1 MGEATI
7 RDVARRAEVSVA
19 SVSRA
24 LNGLNNVRGETRER
38 IVAAAK
44 ELGYVPHAGARSLSL
59 ARTRAIGVVLPDLH
73 GEFFSECVRGMD
85 REASRRGYLL
95 LLSNMHDDSEQAAVA
110 LRAMRGR
117 VDGLLVMAPHITL
130 ESLERALPAA
140 LPAVLIN
147 APGEVTSRPSLRLD
161 NRAGAEAMVRH
172 LLANG
177 YRHIVHIAGPEG
189 NVDARERLQGFRDA
203 LAELAPDM
211 PVRIIAGDFNEEA
224 GEAAARD
231 DPGERRA
238 MRRGVRRQRHDGD
251 RLPPHAAPSRQ
262 KRARGYRRRRLRR
275 RAAGALPGA
284 HYDRGA
290 HRRDRR
296 ARGLAADRHARRQGP
311 GCSHRNAR
319 ARADRA
325 RHHRRARRRIRT
337 WLSASPFSRG
347 HRGARCAFCVPAL

>member
-38 IVAAAK
+38 IVAAAR

-59 ARTRAIGVVLPDLH
+59 ARAHAIGVVLPDLH

-117 VDGLLVMAPHITL
+117 VDGLLVMAPHIPL
-130 ESLERALPAA
+130 EALEHALPAA

-161 NRAGAEAMVRH
+161 NRAGAEVMVRH

-211 PVRIIAGDFNEEA
+211 PLRIIAGDFNEEA
-224 GEAAARD
+224 GEAAARQILASGEPCDAVFAANDMMAIGCLHTLRQAGKRVPEDIAVAGFD
-231 DPGERRA
+231 DVPLARYLALTTMEVRIAEIGARA
-238 MRRGVRRQRHDGD
+238 VS
-251 RLPPHAAPSRQ
+251 RLIDMLEG
-262 KRARGYRRRRLRR
+262 KG
-275 RAAGALPGA
+275 PGA
-284 HYDRGA
+284 AIELHEPA
-290 HRRDRR
+290 
-296 ARGLAADRHARRQGP
+296 LI
-311 GCSHRNAR
+311 AR
-319 ARADRA
+319 ATTAA
-325 RHHRRARRRIRT
+325 RPGDH
-337 WLSASPFSRG
+337 G
-347 HRGARCAFCVPAL
+347 

>member
-38 IVAAAK
+38 IVAAAT

-59 ARTRAIGVVLPDLH
+59 ARAHAIGVVLPDLH

-110 LRAMRGR
+110 LRAMHGR
-117 VDGLLVMAPHITL
+117 VDGLLVMAPHIPA

-147 APGEVTSRPSLRLD
+147 ASGEIGSRPALRLD
-161 NRAGAEAMVRH
+161 NRAGARAMVEH
-172 LLANG
+172 LLAGG
-177 YRHIVHIAGPEG
+177 YRHLVHVAGPEN
-189 NVDARERLQGFRDA
+189 NVDAQERAQGFRDA

-224 GEAAARD
+224 GEAAARQLLASEQPCD
-231 DPGERRA
+231 AVFAANDMMALGCLHALRQAGERVPEDIAVAGFDDVPLARYLALTTMQVRIAEIGARA
-238 MRRGVRRQRHDGD
+238 VS
-251 RLPPHAAPSRQ
+251 RLVDMLEGKGPGPRVELHAPELIA
-262 KRARGYRRRRLRR
+262 RATTAAQLE
-275 RAAGALPGA
+275 RAANG
-284 HYDRGA
+284 
-290 HRRDRR
+290 
-296 ARGLAADRHARRQGP
+296 
-311 GCSHRNAR
+311 
-319 ARADRA
+319 
-325 RHHRRARRRIRT
+325 
-337 WLSASPFSRG
+337 
-347 HRGARCAFCVPAL
+347 

>member
-59 ARTRAIGVVLPDLH
+59 ARAHAIGVVLPDLH

-117 VDGLLVMAPHITL
+117 VDGLLVMAPHIAP

-147 APGEVTSRPSLRLD
+147 APGEVASRPALRLD
-161 NRAGAEAMVRH
+161 NRAGAQAMVRH

-177 YRHIVHIAGPEG
+177 YRHLAHIAGPEN
-189 NVDARERLQGFRDA
+189 NVDAQERAQGFRDA
-203 LAELAPDM
+203 LTELAPDM

-224 GEAAARD
+224 GEAAARQILASDLPCDAVFAANDMMAIGCLHTLRQAGKRVPEDIAVAGFD
-231 DPGERRA
+231 DVPLARYLALTTVQVRIAEIGARA
-238 MRRGVRRQRHDGD
+238 VS
-251 RLPPHAAPSRQ
+251 RLIDMLEG
-262 KRARGYRRRRLRR
+262 KG
-275 RAAGALPGA
+275 AGAPVELHQPE
-284 HYDRGA
+284 
-290 HRRDRR
+290 
-296 ARGLAADRHARRQGP
+296 LI
-311 GCSHRNAR
+311 AR
-319 ARADRA
+319 ATTAA
-325 RHHRRARRRIRT
+325 RI
-337 WLSASPFSRG
+337 SAA
-347 HRGARCAFCVPAL
+347 HD